1 MPPSRPSWTASLS
14 GLRALAWCAWSA
26 AAASSLTGC
35 GPKYVAAPDSPMLIL
50 EAKGRVRVAMQ
61 DQDNLVEV
69 GWVDAE
75 SLKGLT
81 VVQYDWSDP

>member
-1 MPPSRPSWTASLS
+1 
-14 GLRALAWCAWSA
+14 
-26 AAASSLTGC
+26 
-35 GPKYVAAPDSPMLIL
+35 MLIL

-69 GWVDAE
+69 GWIDAE
-75 SLKGLT
+75 SLEGLT